1 MSLEQIHT
9 GPGFLGLAADAGRSD
24 LHRAHVMLRLAL
36 RDAADVED
44 ALAGIAE
51 LTALHRITGDY
62 DLVAIVEAPQ
72 ADRLDALIARIT
84 TLRGVRAAS
93 ASRLLPDRQRP
104 SARAFAA
111 E

>member
-24 LHRAHVMLRLAL
+24 LHRAHVMLRLTLA
-36 RDAADVED
+36 DAADVEG
-44 ALAGIAE
+44 ALAEIAE
-51 LTALHRITGDY
+51 LTALHQITGDY
-62 DLVAIVEAPQ
+62 DLVAVIEAPH
-72 ADRLDALIARIT
+72 ADRLDSLISRIT
-84 TLRGVRAAS
+84 TLRGVRGAS
-93 ASRLLPDRQRP
+93 ASRLRSDRERP